1 MIVLKSIRSDKICL
15 AVQNFVIENLGQQFV
30 EPPVFNLSKSYKDSS
45 ITTPL
50 IFVLSTGSD
59 PVADFE
65 RFAAEMNMTKKVEK
79 ISLGR
84 GQGPKAAVMIND
96 NLTRGGWVLL
106 MNCHLAVS
114 WMPVLEG
121 ICESI
126 DDTKHRDFRLWLTS
140 APTSSFPVSV
150 LQNSVKMTLEPPS
163 GLKQNVLGT
172 YEALD

>member
-1 MIVLKSIRSDKICL
+1 MIVLKCIRADKICL
-15 AVQNFVIENLGQQFV
+15 AVQNFIIEQLGQQFV

-50 IFVLSTGSD
+50 IFVLSAGSD

-84 GQGPKAAVMIND
+84 GQGPKAQVMINE

-114 WMPVLEG
+114 WMPMLE
-121 ICESI
+121 
-126 DDTKHRDFRLWLTS
+126 
-140 APTSSFPVSV
+140 
-150 LQNSVKMTLEPPS
+150 
-163 GLKQNVLGT
+163 
-172 YEALD
+172 